1 MGAAIEHQSEL
12 PNPAHAEHL
21 RSLRKA
27 AYLTAAMGIA
37 HAVLFLLS
45 FWLVSD
51 VPGPKA
57 SSQEIIAYYGSDQNR
72 RPILVGLYVMPFAGI
87 AFIWFIVALR
97 MWTSGQVR
105 RENVL
110 LSNVQLVSG
119 ILYIALFFGGAAASS
134 ALAASVQFAQ
144 GTVDPDTARQFPQLG
159 SALVLVFGM
168 RMAAM
173 FVFSTT
179 NITRSVGIIPKWFAI
194 IGFVVGLGL
203 LLSATFNRALVLVFP
218 IWILVFCSLL
228 IRRARRI
235 PDDLMFDVEF
245 GTIHPVAQ
253 SRESNSA

>member
-37 HAVLFLLS
+37 HAILFLLS

-134 ALAASVQFAQ
+134 ACARAFNSHKGRSTRTLPASS
-144 GTVDPDTARQFPQLG
+144 PNSEARSCSYSGCGWQLCLSSPRRTSPG
-159 SALVLVFGM
+159 VSESFQSGLPSSASSSDLGYCSALRSTAHLSSSSRSG
-168 RMAAM
+168 
-173 FVFSTT
+173 FSCSVPAHPASPS
-179 NITRSVGIIPKWFAI
+179 NPGRSDV
-194 IGFVVGLGL
+194 
-203 LLSATFNRALVLVFP
+203 
-218 IWILVFCSLL
+218 
-228 IRRARRI
+228 RRRVRHH
-235 PDDLMFDVEF
+235 PSSRTVSRVE
-245 GTIHPVAQ
+245 
-253 SRESNSA
+253 

>member
-1 MGAAIEHQSEL
+1 MAEAAEHQLERF
-12 PNPAHAEHL
+12 AHAQPEHS

-27 AYLTAAMGIA
+27 AYLTAGMGMA
-37 HAVLFLLS
+37 HALLFLLA
-45 FWLVSD
+45 FWLISD
-51 VPGPKA
+51 VPGPDA
-57 SSQEIIAYYGSDQNR
+57 SSQEILDYYTSDKNR
-72 RPILVGLYVMPFAGI
+72 IPLLVGLYVMPFAGI

-97 MWTSGQVR
+97 MWISGQIR

-119 ILYIALFFGGAAASS
+119 ILYIALSFGGAAASS
-134 ALAASVQFAQ
+134 VMAASVQFAS
-144 GTVDPDTARQFPQLG
+144 GEVDPATAREFPQLG
-159 SALVLVFGM
+159 SALILVFGM

-218 IWILVFCSLL
+218 IWILVFCTLL

-235 PDDLMFDVEF
+235 PDDVLFDIEH
-245 GTIHPVAQ
+245 GTIHAIARTPD
-253 SRESNSA
+253 STSA

>member
-1 MGAAIEHQSEL
+1 MAEAAEHQLERFAQA
-12 PNPAHAEHL
+12 PPEHP

-27 AYLTAAMGIA
+27 AYLTAGMGMA
-37 HAVLFLLS
+37 HALLFLLA
-45 FWLVSD
+45 FWLISD
-51 VPGPKA
+51 VPGPNA
-57 SSQEIIAYYGSDQNR
+57 SSQEILDYYTSDQNR

-134 ALAASVQFAQ
+134 VLAASVQFAQ
-144 GTVDPDTARQFPQLG
+144 GSVDPDTARQFPQLG
-159 SALVLVFGM
+159 SALLLVFGM

-179 NITRSVGIIPKWFAI
+179 NITRSVGIIPRWFAI
-194 IGFVVGLGL
+194 IGLVVGLGL

-218 IWILVFCSLL
+218 IWILVFCALL
-228 IRRARRI
+228 IRRARLI
-235 PDDLMFDVEF
+235 PDDILFDIEH
-245 GTIHPVAQ
+245 GTVHPIIQ
-253 SRESNSA
+253 TPDSKSA

>member
-27 AYLTAAMGIA
+27 AHLTAAMGIA

-245 GTIHPVAQ
+245 GTIHPVAR